1 MNAPRLIGIDLGG
14 TKIQVAAADLGGAII
29 ARTRAPTP
37 EPLAEGLA
45 LIRSMIAEVAGGAPI
60 AGVGV
65 AIGGPIHPASGVV
78 SPLHQ
83 AAWRDV
89 PFGQLL
95 GEWTGALWRI
105 EVDTDAAAMA
115 EFHAGG
121 HYTDGHRAHR
131 LLYITVSTGVGGGF
145 VVDGV
150 IQRGADGAHPE
161 FGHQAV
167 PAPETVQCGC
177 GATGC
182 LEALVSGRA
191 LERRHGRPAAE
202 LSDAEFAAAGKLLG
216 LGLRNA
222 ATLLAPDVIALGGG
236 VVVGGGER
244 LLAAARAEV
253 EQGVRLLPPPRVVV
267 SALGYDTALQGA
279 LALAASAATEKLR
292 VA

>member
-1 MNAPRLIGIDLGG
+1 MSDPRLIGIDLGG
-14 TKIQVAAADLGGAII
+14 TKIQVAAADRSGAII
-29 ARTRAPTP
+29 ARTRAATP

-45 LIRSMIAEVAGGAPI
+45 LLQSLIVDVAGGLPI

-65 AIGGPIHPASGVV
+65 AIGGPIHAASGVV

-89 PFGQLL
+89 PLGRLL
-95 GEWTGALWRI
+95 GEWTGAPWRI
-105 EVDTDAAAMA
+105 EVDTDAAALA

-121 HYTDGHRAHR
+121 HVAHR

-150 IQRGADGAHPE
+150 IQRGINGAHPE

-167 PAPETVQCGC
+167 PAPEAVLCGC

-222 ATLLAPDVIALGGG
+222 ATLLAPDLIALGGG

-253 EQGVRLLPPPRVVV
+253 AQGVRLLPPPRVVV
-267 SALGYDTALQGA
+267 SALGYDTALRGA
-279 LALAASAATEKLR
+279 LALAVSAATEKLST
-292 VA
+292 A